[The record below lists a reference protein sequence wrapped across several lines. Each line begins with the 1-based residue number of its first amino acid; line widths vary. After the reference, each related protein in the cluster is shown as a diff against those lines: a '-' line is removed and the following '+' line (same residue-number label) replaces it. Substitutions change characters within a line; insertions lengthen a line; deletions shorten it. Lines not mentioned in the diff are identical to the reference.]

1 MYLRFLKIFIQQ
13 RIQQFFGFKNHPPNP
28 PRENMD
34 DLAIQLNHRKEPAV
48 IILNDDNMLLDDKM
62 LCSSSPKLYPFAIVL
77 RLRVLQI
84 VCGITGLVM
93 GMVATIEEKGK
104 MNLGLAI
111 PAGIL
116 TVIAAAGSIYMS
128 HGFGGYRPQQCD
140 PRLQP
145 FRFLGPTVRS
155 AVALTSLWLVA
166 CLLHACLLY
175 VSARSLFR
183 NGQIAVLAAILI
195 SLTLLTLLATAVLVH
210 IDCKYDP
217 D

>member
-1 MYLRFLKIFIQQ
+1 
-13 RIQQFFGFKNHPPNP
+13 
-28 PRENMD
+28 MD
-34 DLAIQLNHRKEPAV
+34 DLAIRLNHRKEQV
-48 IILNDDNMLLDDKM
+48 IILNEDNMLLDDKM
-62 LCSSSPKLYPFAIVL
+62 IYTSPPKVYPFAMVL

-128 HGFGGYRPQQCD
+128 HGFSGYRPQQLCD

-145 FRFLGPTVRS
+145 FRFLGPTIRS
-155 AVALTSLWLVA
+155 AVALTVLWLAA

-175 VSARSLFR
+175 FSARSLFR
-183 NGQIAVLAAILI
+183 NGQIAVLATILI
-195 SLTLLTLLATAVLVH
+195 LLTLLTLLSTAALVH